1 MDEGGSMSKLRAT
14 MSISL
19 DGYGAG
25 PHQSIEEPLGVGG
38 EHLHDWMFPLD
49 VFKEMHGD
57 GTPGETNASSGVVRG
72 WWENVGAIVMGRNM
86 FGGGPGPWHDDWR
99 GWWGEDPPYHV
110 PVFVLTHHAR
120 EPLEMQGGTTFHFV
134 TDGIESAL
142 GRATEAAGGADV
154 WLTGGA
160 SVIRQYMTARLLD
173 EIDLSISPILLGD
186 GERLFDGVSDAELEQ
201 LRVVE
206 APGVTHIRYR
216 VARTR

>member
-1 MDEGGSMSKLRAT
+1 MSKLRAT

-25 PHQSIEEPLGVGG
+25 PDQSVEEPLGVGG

-57 GTPGETNASSGVVRG
+57 GTPGETNASSDVVRG
-72 WWENVGAIVMGRNM
+72 WWENVGAIVMGRKM

-160 SVIRQYMTARLLD
+160 SVIRQYLAARLLD
-173 EIDLSISPILLGD
+173 EIDLSISPMLLGD
-186 GERLFDGVSDAELEQ
+186 GERLFEGVADVELEQ